1 MEPRITLKRA
11 APIAA
16 ALALGAGAG
25 AGVYAGVSGGSSGP
39 RTSTVVASVPA
50 QSTAKTT
57 ASPISLTQLYKDA
70 SPGVVDITVT
80 STQTNDN
87 GGFFGPQQQQSAAEG
102 SGFVYDAKGNIITN
116 AHVVDG
122 ATSIKV
128 QFKDGTTA
136 KATLVGKDES
146 TDIAVIKVDV
156 ASSELHPLT
165 LGTSSDVQPGQEV
178 AAIGSPFGLAETM
191 TAGIVSA
198 VNRTITAPNN
208 FSISGAIQTD
218 AAINHGNSGGPLLSS
233 DGRVIGVN
241 AQIESNSNDNAGV
254 GFAIPIDAVKNV
266 ADDVIA
272 GKTVQHAYLG
282 VSVQDASA
290 VAGAQVESVKSG
302 SPAEQAGLKAGDI
315 VTAIDG
321 KSVANADDLTALV
334 ATYKPGDTAKLTVKR
349 IGSTQTISV
358 TFGQR
363 PSS

>member
-1 MEPRITLKRA
+1 VEPRKTFRRA

-25 AGVYAGVSGGSSGP
+25 AGIYAGVGGGSSGSK
-39 RTSTVVASVPA
+39 TSTVVASVPA
-50 QSTAKTT
+50 QSTAKTS

-70 SPGVVDITVT
+70 SPGVVDITVA
-80 STQTNDN
+80 STQTNN
-87 GGFFGPQQQQSAAEG
+87 NGFFGPQQQQSEAEG
-102 SGFVYDAKGNIITN
+102 SGFVYDSNGDIITN

-165 LGTSSDVQPGQEV
+165 LGTSSGVQPGQEV

-198 VNRTITAPNN
+198 VSRTITAPNN
-208 FSISGAIQTD
+208 YSISGAIQTD
-218 AAINHGNSGGPLLSS
+218 AAINHGNSGGPLLNT
-233 DGRVIGVN
+233 DGQVIGVN

-254 GFAIPIDAVKNV
+254 GFAIPIDAVKSV
-266 ADDVIA
+266 AQDVIA

-282 VSVQDASA
+282 VSVQDATSG
-290 VAGAQVESVKSG
+290 AGATIESVKSG
-302 SPAEQAGLKAGDI
+302 SPADSAGLKAGDI

-321 KSVANADDLTALV
+321 KSVTGADDLTALV

-349 IGSTQTISV
+349 SGSTQTISV

-363 PSS
+363 PS